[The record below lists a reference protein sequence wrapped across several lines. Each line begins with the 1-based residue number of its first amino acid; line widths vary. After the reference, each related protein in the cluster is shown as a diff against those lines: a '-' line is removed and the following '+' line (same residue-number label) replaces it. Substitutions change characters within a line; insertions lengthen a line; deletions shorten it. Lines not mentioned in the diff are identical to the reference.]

1 MILAINTSSV
11 QFSVA
16 LLRDSG
22 ALMGEYSISSGPAGS
37 RPLFPALHDL
47 LARTKIDLRKIAA
60 VAVATGPGSFTG
72 LRVGLAMA
80 KGLCQALDIPLIGV
94 PSLRAMAVQIGWAAY
109 PVCPMIGAR
118 KGEVFTALFGVGE
131 GREPVGI
138 KEETCLKLVDLSR
151 FVGERTVFVGDDF
164 ESQAGEISQV
174 LGDRALLAPGF
185 SWNPKASAVGA
196 LALQRIHEGRLDDLG
211 SLVPTYLR
219 PPDIRLDPF
228 HASP

>member
-1 MILAINTSSV
+1 MILAVNTSSV

-22 ALMGEYSISSGPAGS
+22 ALTGEYSISSGPAGS

-47 LARTKIDLRKIAA
+47 LARTKADVRKIAA

-80 KGLCQALDIPLIGV
+80 KGLCQALDVPLIGV
-94 PSLRAMAVQIGWAAY
+94 PSLRAMAVQVGRTAY
-109 PVCPMIGAR
+109 PVCPVIGAR
-118 KGEVFTALFGVGE
+118 KGEVFAALFDVGE
-131 GREPVGI
+131 GEEPVGI
-138 KEETCLKLVDLSR
+138 KEDTCLKLTDLSR
-151 FVGERTVFVGDDF
+151 FVRERAVFVGDDF
-164 ESQAGEISQV
+164 ESQGGTISQV

-185 SWNPKASAVGA
+185 FWNPKASAVGA
-196 LALQRIHEGRLDDLG
+196 LALRRLHEGRLDDMG

-219 PPDIRLDPF
+219 PPDIRPDTF